1 MAAPP
6 PGADVQDGKWPT
18 AAGSAVIGREPQ
30 GSLPCKT
37 WRKAWFPQ
45 VYPGQQSRPTAS
57 RAP

>member
-45 VYPGQQSRPTAS
+45 VYPGQQSRPTA
-57 RAP
+57 